1 MDFASILVLPAA
13 QSGYTRRP
21 AAATRWTATL
31 WNAANR
37 GQRSHLAVHLCSAC
51 QGDGEM
57 ERREAADLLPQMMGL
72 AAGRREA
79 GSAKPIHF
87 FLSFFLKKKIVF
99 VSLIRTKHDT
109 RKLMSRKARRNSG
122 CGET

>member
-1 MDFASILVLPAA
+1 MEFASILLLRAA

-79 GSAKPIHF
+79 GSAKTIRF
-87 FLSFFLKKKIVF
+87 FFFPFLF
-99 VSLIRTKHDT
+99 LNCLCLFDP
-109 RKLMSRKARRNSG
+109 RK
-122 CGET
+122 T